1 MCTSCKVQI
10 NGKGGQFS
18 VAEGGQFYIAE
29 GGQFYIAANKVQKEM
44 RSIYRISQLIPPT
57 GTWTDP
63 FVVPYIETL
72 IMQPLDLRIDG
83 LVIVMGVAHEDVGI
97 IASIGWEGLV
107 HAFFLIILGRFI
119 LT

>member
-1 MCTSCKVQI
+1 
-10 NGKGGQFS
+10 
-18 VAEGGQFYIAE
+18 
-29 GGQFYIAANKVQKEM
+29 
-44 RSIYRISQLIPPT
+44 
-57 GTWTDP
+57 
-63 FVVPYIETL
+63 
-72 IMQPLDLRIDG
+72 MQPLDLRIDG